1 MTDIN
6 VINSSNSSRRT
17 FGQKFISI
25 SKFIWLPLGFII
37 FIIAATVESQ
47 IIPDLIDSTVNAF
60 WNAPE
65 YFGELIG
72 KIAETNSDISYI
84 ILNTI
89 GVLITVAW
97 LYIAALLWVVLSI
110 FIHTVK
116 WFPVILA
123 VFSLLHVLQCFVEN
137 KPLKK
142 KWAAVFLRVLLLIF
156 AIASIVFV
164 VLFVTGTIPLY
175 DFLRSWV
182 LFFIGSIVLN
192 VFLE

>member
-6 VINSSNSSRRT
+6 VITSSNSARGA
-17 FGQKFISI
+17 FLQKLINI

-84 ILNTI
+84 IFNTI
-89 GVLITVAW
+89 AVLIAVALQW
-97 LYIAALLWVVLSI
+97 IVVFLWGILVS
-110 FIHTVK
+110 FAYAVK
-116 WFPVILA
+116 WFPIILA
-123 VFSLLHVLQCFVEN
+123 VFSFLHVSQCFIEK
-137 KPLKK
+137 KPLNK
-142 KWAAVFLRVLLLIF
+142 KWAAISLRILTLIF
-156 AIASIVFV
+156 ATASIVFV
-164 VLFVTGTIPLY
+164 VLFVTCTIPLY
-175 DFLRSWV
+175 DFIRSWV

-192 VFLE
+192 IFLE